1 MSWRPVRR
9 AVTALAGLFVIIIA
23 AGLAILHLP
32 ALNDA
37 RSRVA
42 ADLLSSYLGEPVDV
56 TGDVD
61 VTLGQTIDV
70 SVQGVRPTGATP
82 ERPRATA
89 PVGAV
94 RMSFSLAAALRARLD
109 LKALNLSGIRFVIDV
124 AAAEPVPGSLGQR
137 VSSAVD
143 GVLLSPLLRNL
154 KLEDVR
160 ILRVNDP
167 AGWNGTLHF
176 ESVTLLET
184 AGRDAVSVDAKGSLG
199 GRAFSLAGSLP
210 DLTSAWPS
218 EHGDNLSMNLSMEGI
233 EAVLKGRVT
242 RGTDGSSLAA
252 RLDVTSPSL
261 GDIQD
266 LLGLKRVV
274 EGTGALE
281 LALDGALAT
290 LGMEAVKLRIKTA
303 AGRVYDFDGKVA
315 DIWAVHGVDI
325 RFDAALDPSGAARV
339 TSRFDMAPRSINGR
353 LSSREDGFEINEVN
367 IETGLAS
374 VELEEI
380 GPIRIGKIA
389 RDDNGFLRL
398 EEIRLV
404 QGDPKAP
411 VLDLTG
417 SLNDALEW
425 RGFSVKGSFR
435 LGMAGLL
442 TGRRD
447 ATGVGTLSGK
457 AGVSDASGRL
467 RLETLNATL
476 QGTDLMSLSLRLADT
491 GRSRDQIVL
500 EFNVPDLVALAS
512 ALGQTATAGTRI
524 AFDGAIDAAD
534 DAVTVRGSARIDQT
548 DLESRLRIA
557 APKGVPEITGK
568 IESRDLHLGSL
579 AAARDVAEVFSGAKS
594 GAVRLRK
601 DVQVDTRV
609 SLDISADA
617 VEGGGQTAGGL
628 KARVVYAKSRL
639 RLSPLALGY
648 LGGRIDSDVDA
659 TLATSPPALTLKAA
673 ARGLSLEQVF
683 KRLGTKPAAS
693 GSLDLDVAVTAKG
706 DDIHALLASMSGEV
720 SGAVRGGSLA
730 DRTIN
735 LAGQNLIVWM
745 LTPSADGS
753 APLECLRAGFDF
765 KTGLGTA
772 RPLVLET
779 EKVQVVGGGTLNLR
793 DNTVDFVLHPRAKR
807 NDLVGSVGPVR
818 VRGPLSKPRITLA
831 DGALAA
837 KVVGDTIGLPLH
849 ILGALHDGGRKLSP
863 EHKPCFVVPSKQ

>member
-1 MSWRPVRR
+1 MSRRPVHR
-9 AVTALAGLFVIIIA
+9 AVTALAGLFVIIVA
-23 AGLAILHLP
+23 AAFAILHLP
-32 ALNDA
+32 AFNDA

-56 TGDVD
+56 TGDVK

-70 SVQGVRPTGATP
+70 SVQGVRPAGAVP
-82 ERPRATA
+82 EGPRATA
-89 PVGAV
+89 PIGAV

-109 LKALNLSGIRFVIDV
+109 LTALALSRIRFVIDV
-124 AAAEPVPGSLGQR
+124 AAAEPVPESLGRR

-143 GVLLSPLLRNL
+143 GVLSSPLLRNL

-184 AGRDAVSVDAKGSLG
+184 ASSDAVSVDARGSLG
-199 GRAFSLAGSLP
+199 GRAFSLSGALP
-210 DLTSAWPS
+210 DLMSASRS
-218 EHGDNLSMNLSMEGI
+218 EDGDNLSVNLSMRGI

-242 RGTDGSSLAA
+242 RGAEGSSLAA

-274 EGTGALE
+274 EGTGTLE

-290 LGMEAVKLRIKTA
+290 LAMEAVKLRIKTA
-303 AGRVYDFDGKVA
+303 EGRVYDFDGKVA

-325 RFDAALDPSGAARV
+325 RFDAVLDRSGTAKAK
-339 TSRFDMAPRSINGR
+339 SRLDMAPRSINGR
-353 LSSREDGFEINEVN
+353 LSSREDGFEISEVI

-380 GPIRIGKIA
+380 GPIRIGEIA

-417 SLNDALEW
+417 NLSDALKL

-447 ATGVGTLSGK
+447 ATGVGALSGK
-457 AGVSDASGRL
+457 VAVSDASGRL
-467 RLETLNATL
+467 RLEMLNATL

-491 GRSRDQIVL
+491 GGSGDQIDL
-500 EFNVPDLVALAS
+500 KFDVPDLAALAS
-512 ALGQTATAGTRI
+512 ALGRTATAGTRI
-524 AFDGAIDAAD
+524 AFDGAVRAAND
-534 DAVTVRGSARIDQT
+534 TVTVRGSARIDQT
-548 DLESRLRIA
+548 DLEGRLRIA
-557 APKGVPEITGK
+557 APKGAPEITGK
-568 IESRDLHLGSL
+568 IKSRDIHLGSL
-579 AAARDVAEVFSGAKS
+579 AAARDVAEVFSPPKS
-594 GAVRLRK
+594 GAIRLRK
-601 DVQVDTRV
+601 DVQALTKV
-609 SLDISADA
+609 SLDISAAA
-617 VEGGGQTAGGL
+617 VEGSGQTAGGL
-628 KARVVYAKSRL
+628 KARVVYADSRL
-639 RLSPLALGY
+639 RLSPLELGY
-648 LGGRIDSDVDA
+648 LGGRITSDVDA
-659 TLATSPPALTLKAA
+659 TLAPSPPALTLKAA
-673 ARGLSLEQVF
+673 VRGLSLEQIF
-683 KRLGTKPAAS
+683 ERLGKKPAAS
-693 GSLDLDVAVTAKG
+693 GSLDLDVAVTAQG
-706 DDIHALLASMSGEV
+706 ADVQAFLGSMSGEV
-720 SGAVRGGSLA
+720 SGTVLGGSLA

-745 LTPSADGS
+745 FTSSADGS

-765 KTGLGTA
+765 KTGLGAA
-772 RPLVLET
+772 RQLVLET
-779 EKVQVVGGGTLNLR
+779 DKVQVVGGGTLDLR
-793 DNTVDFVLHPRAKR
+793 DDTVDFVLHPRAKR

-818 VRGPLSKPRITLA
+818 VRGPLSKPRITVA
-831 DGALAA
+831 DGAVAK
-837 KVVGDTIGLPLH
+837 KVVADTIGLPLH
-849 ILGALHDGGRKLSP
+849 LLGALHDTDGKLSP
-863 EHKPCFVVPSKQ
+863 GHEPCFVVPSQR